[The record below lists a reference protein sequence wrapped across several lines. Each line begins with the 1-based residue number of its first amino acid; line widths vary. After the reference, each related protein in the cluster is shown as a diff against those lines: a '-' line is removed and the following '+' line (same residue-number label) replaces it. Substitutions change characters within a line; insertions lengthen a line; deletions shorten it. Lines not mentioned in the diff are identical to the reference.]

1 MRDYVDRLS
10 GRLIKGVTTAQI
22 YWGAIPFVVMQL
34 LMVTTVIAFPGMVLA
49 SLDAGPKIDP
59 NKIRIEVPDTAPSE
73 IPQIQF
79 K

>member
-1 MRDYVDRLS
+1 
-10 GRLIKGVTTAQI
+10 
-22 YWGAIPFVVMQL
+22 L